1 MTGAMK
7 KHISG
12 YGIIVLCAAAMTFL
26 PRPASAGQILGFRAD
41 TTLLTPRTIT
51 AADSLISGKAPS
63 TDSLLKA
70 DSLSLDTKQA
80 VPSDT
85 VRKDSLQEVQ
95 HALRIGFDIAAPLI
109 PVISGKDYDKGWMI
123 QADFR
128 LTPKLY
134 VAADF
139 GYSKRRFDF
148 SAQKMDIDGWF
159 ARAGINYSLM
169 RGIFS
174 YDDMMFVGLK
184 AGYSQYDRRLYGAS
198 INDDYWGGTENIDI
212 NDRPSAIW
220 GDLSLGVMVRVVKN
234 VYLSMQGGYD
244 LILSSTKPNGIG
256 PLAVP
261 GMGQVYN
268 SSAGF
273 SFSYTISYRI
283 PLYKKMH
290 RVKIRQKPETEE
302 DRQKAQQEREKE
314 KPLEP
319 AYNPVEI
326 LEE

>member
-26 PRPASAGQILGFRAD
+26 PRPGLRRAN
-41 TTLLTPRTIT
+41 TRIPGRHYP
-51 AADSLISGKAPS
+51 ADIPHDNGCRFPHIRKAPS
-63 TDSLLKA
+63 KDSLLKA

-85 VRKDSLQEVQ
+85 VMKDSLQEVQ

-148 SAQKMDIDGWF
+148 SAQKWI
-159 ARAGINYSLM
+159 
-169 RGIFS
+169 
-174 YDDMMFVGLK
+174 
-184 AGYSQYDRRLYGAS
+184 
-198 INDDYWGGTENIDI
+198 
-212 NDRPSAIW
+212 
-220 GDLSLGVMVRVVKN
+220 
-234 VYLSMQGGYD
+234 
-244 LILSSTKPNGIG
+244 
-256 PLAVP
+256 
-261 GMGQVYN
+261 
-268 SSAGF
+268 
-273 SFSYTISYRI
+273 
-283 PLYKKMH
+283 
-290 RVKIRQKPETEE
+290 
-302 DRQKAQQEREKE
+302 
-314 KPLEP
+314 
-319 AYNPVEI
+319 
-326 LEE
+326 